1 MFEKFMHLLSSL
13 SLAPSVSECNRT
25 YYGEVGKTY
34 RLTIPRPR
42 ADKLPFVCSLNLV
55 ANQYEMGDFVQVCVY
70 ANGELAFGIFIG

>member
-1 MFEKFMHLLSSL
+1 MFIF
-13 SLAPSVSECNRT
+13 VISECNRT

-55 ANQYEMGDFVQVCVY
+55 ANQYEMGDFVQVVCVSMELQDFICK
-70 ANGELAFGIFIG
+70 GEPSYKKVSL